1 MIELLV
7 CCDFTRV
14 NQEQIR
20 RLLSESSQSFFDP
33 GADCLFIVY
42 RPKILGKP
50 SQHNLG
56 LVSVFAR
63 MTNDCNTVFIYAFW
77 SFLVLCDP
85 FNHVS
90 NREFIMAALN
100 LENQDRHR
108 NARQTTKRTSS
119 SSFSAV
125 FCAWVMIFL
134 SSAQRNLRIF
144 PIELDASQ
152 SYQSPIH
159 RSMPTYPL
167 LQIEHQ
173 YGENKP

>member
-63 MTNDCNTVFIYAFW
+63 MTNDCNIYLCILVILSPVWPIQSCIQSWIYYGRLELGEPRPSSKCSSNHQKNLIVVFQCR
-77 SFLVLCDP
+77 FLRLSDDFSP
-85 FNHVS
+85 LSPKKSPHLS
-90 NREFIMAALN
+90 NRAWRFPKLSISYSSKHAN
-100 LENQDRHR
+100 LPSSTD
-108 NARQTTKRTSS
+108 RTS
-119 SSFSAV
+119 V
-125 FCAWVMIFL
+125 
-134 SSAQRNLRIF
+134 RR
-144 PIELDASQ
+144 
-152 SYQSPIH
+152 
-159 RSMPTYPL
+159 
-167 LQIEHQ
+167 
-173 YGENKP
+173 K